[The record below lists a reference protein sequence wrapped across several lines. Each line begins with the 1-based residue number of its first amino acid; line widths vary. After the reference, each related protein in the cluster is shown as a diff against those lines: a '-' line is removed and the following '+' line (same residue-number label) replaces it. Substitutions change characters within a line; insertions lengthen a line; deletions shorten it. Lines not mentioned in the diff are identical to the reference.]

1 MKYAAKIV
9 FLLCFGLSQ
18 FTVAAQEDNYRSP
31 DGLNNVFLEIGGAAI
46 KYSISFEKYLYRSNR
61 ENFTLTG
68 RVGYGYQHNAR
79 FILNRVYMGD
89 RTSMFPFTAQALLG
103 SDKNKLEVGAGFTML
118 TSDFANREIVPTGVL
133 GLRVM
138 ESNGVCFRITYSPL
152 LKEGEFISWFGV
164 SLGYNFSF
172 R

>member
-9 FLLCFGLSQ
+9 FLLCFGLNQ
-18 FTVAAQEDNYRSP
+18 LTVAAQEDNYRSP
-31 DGLNNVFLEIGGAAI
+31 DGLNNVFIEIGGAAI
-46 KYSISFEKYLYRSNR
+46 KYSVSFEKYLFKNDR

-79 FILNRVYMGD
+79 WILNRVYMGD

>member
-1 MKYAAKIV
+1 MNQ
-9 FLLCFGLSQ
+9 L
-18 FTVAAQEDNYRSP
+18 TVTAQEDNYRGP
-31 DGLNNVFLEIGGAAI
+31 DGLNNVFVEIGGAAI
-46 KYSISFEKYLYRSNR
+46 KYSISFEKYLFRNDR

-79 FILNRVYMGD
+79 WILNRVYMD
-89 RTSMFPFTAQALLG
+89 NRTSIFPFTTQALLG
-103 SDKNKLEVGAGFTML
+103 SDKNKLEIGGGFTML
-118 TSDFANREIVPTGVL
+118 TSDFADAEIVPTGVL

-138 ESNGVCFRITYSPL
+138 ETNGVCFRITYSPL
-152 LKEGEFISWFGV
+152 LKQSELINWFGV